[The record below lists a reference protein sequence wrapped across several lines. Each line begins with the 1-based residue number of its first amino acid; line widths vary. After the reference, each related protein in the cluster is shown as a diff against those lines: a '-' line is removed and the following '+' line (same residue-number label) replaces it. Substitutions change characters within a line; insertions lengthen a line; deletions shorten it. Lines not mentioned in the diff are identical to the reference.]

1 MKNNLGVIVAVLIL
15 LNVVVILLDR
25 EDTSTTVSFV
35 IDGDTVELSNGER
48 VRLIGIDT
56 PEVGEYYY
64 EEATIQLRN
73 LVEGK
78 EVRMEVDTNNRDAY
92 DRLLRYIYIGDTFV
106 NYEMVYGG
114 HAESYCFDPDTKYC
128 DEFNEAEEDAKEN
141 KRGMWA

>member
-56 PEVGEYYY
+56 PEVDEYYY

-78 EVRMEVDTNNRDAY
+78 EVRMEMDTNNRDAY
-92 DRLLRYIYIGDTFV
+92 DRLLRYIYLGDTFV

>member
-1 MKNNLGVIVAVLIL
+1 VKNNLGVIVAVLIL

-92 DRLLRYIYIGDTFV
+92 DRLLRYIYLGDTFV